1 MWLFD
6 KRKLHNIEY
15 ILLIIVAVISLFG
28 LLAILMATADAS
40 TGGEEATLF
49 EMLSRLNLS
58 SVVKQAVWIVI
69 GFVAMAC
76 VAMLDYHIYSRI
88 WYVVMVVC
96 VGLIVYTSFFGS
108 VRGGTRGWIAIGE
121 SFTFQATEV
130 GKLGLILLLAKTI
143 GMHEKLSTVKDL
155 GYSFG
160 VMIIFVAALL
170 TQMDIGT
177 SLVYVFIFL
186 MMMFAGGMRWKHIG
200 ILAGIGIVCMVALWF
215 LMGEQQQSRI
225 LNFISGN
232 EVEQLQYSKIA
243 IGSGGFFGK
252 GVLGDNAITQMDYI
266 PAVETDFIFSAIGES
281 LGFLGGIV
289 LIVLYAVMEV
299 RMWMLMRKA
308 SDRYGAMIIMG
319 VMAMYMFHIFENIG
333 MVIGIMP
340 ITGIPLPF
348 VSYGGSSFLANMIGI
363 GLVESVCM
371 NRPIEPFTG
380 K

>member
-15 ILLIIVAVISLFG
+15 ILLLIVAVISLFG

-40 TGGEEATLF
+40 TGGEETTFL
-49 EMLSRLNLS
+49 ETLSRLNLS
-58 SVVKQAVWIVI
+58 SVIKQAVWIAV

-88 WYVVMVVC
+88 WYVVLTVC
-96 VGLIVYTSFFGS
+96 IGLIVYTSFFGS

-121 SFTFQATEV
+121 DFTFQATEV

-143 GMHEKLSTVKDL
+143 AMHEKLSSFKEL
-155 GYSFG
+155 RLSFG
-160 VMIIFVAALL
+160 VMLLFLAALL

-186 MMMFAGGMRWKHIG
+186 MMMFAGGIRWKHIG
-200 ILAGIGIVCMVALWF
+200 IMAGIGVAGAVALWF

-225 LNFISGN
+225 INFISGN
-232 EVEQLQYSKIA
+232 EVEQLRYSKIA
-243 IGSGGFFGK
+243 IGSGGLFGK
-252 GVLGDNAITQMDYI
+252 GILGDNAITQMDYI

-281 LGFLGGIV
+281 LGLLGGIV
-289 LIVLYAVMEV
+289 LIALYAAMEV
-299 RMWMLMRKA
+299 RMWILMRRA
-308 SDRYGAMIIMG
+308 PDRYGAMIIMG

-348 VSYGGSSFLANMIGI
+348 ISYGGSNFLTNMIGI